1 MRMVRV
7 EIESTKGKATVFR
20 RDGAVV
26 VEVDGAVIGKARGRV
41 WEFTAN
47 AKNPDEC
54 LWLARDLQVMLDG
67 GVGTQ
72 GDIAEYVRLVECF
85 AD

>member
-20 RDGAVV
+20 RDRTVV
-26 VEVDGAVIGKARGRV
+26 VEVDGAVIGKAKGQV
-41 WEFTAN
+41 FEFTAD
-47 AKNPDEC
+47 AQEPREY

-72 GDIAEYVRLVECF
+72 GDIAEYVRLVETF